1 MLTTPFIFS
10 IETESMNVKD
20 IHFFLFVLKK
30 HCKMGVMEV
39 IGTVIFY
46 PMGMRDVLGDRGT
59 SNYSEDWDR

>member
-1 MLTTPFIFS
+1 
-10 IETESMNVKD
+10 MNVKD

-46 PMGMRDVLGDRGT
+46 PMGMRDVLGDRVT